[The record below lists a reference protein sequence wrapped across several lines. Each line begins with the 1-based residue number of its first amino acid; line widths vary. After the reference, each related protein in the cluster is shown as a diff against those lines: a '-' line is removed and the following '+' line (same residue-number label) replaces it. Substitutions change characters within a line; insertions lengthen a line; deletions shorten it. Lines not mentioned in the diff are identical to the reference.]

1 MKHFIAIPAMLIA
14 IAAIGALP
22 PETARIVLHEHG
34 IVESATA
41 LAYFLAA
48 AAVVAARPLVFRRV
62 ALAAI
67 PLFCAL
73 RELDLHKRWTGETAL
88 RPSYWLERELPFS
101 AVETGMAAGLAVF
114 AFLILSA
121 FVLYGR
127 EFILAVRKRD
137 FAAVQLLLA
146 VLIVIASKI
155 VEKYDI
161 VESCDS
167 LCVLIFEETMELAAS
182 LMILHIAA
190 AALIR
195 NRK

>member
-1 MKHFIAIPAMLIA
+1 MKHFIVFPAMLIA

-22 PETARIVLHEHG
+22 PETARVVVHEHG

-88 RPSYWLERELPFS
+88 RPSYWLEREFPLS
-101 AVETGMAAGLAVF
+101 AVEMGMAAGLAVVCLF
-114 AFLILSA
+114 DSFGLLFYTAENSFSPSA
-121 FVLYGR
+121 SATLPPFNCCWR
-127 EFILAVRKRD
+127 
-137 FAAVQLLLA
+137 
-146 VLIVIASKI
+146 
-155 VEKYDI
+155 
-161 VESCDS
+161 C
-167 LCVLIFEETMELAAS
+167 
-182 LMILHIAA
+182 
-190 AALIR
+190 
-195 NRK
+195 

>member
-1 MKHFIAIPAMLIA
+1 MKHFIVFPAMLIA

-22 PETARIVLHEHG
+22 PETARVVVHEHG

-41 LAYFLAA
+41 LAYFLA

-88 RPSYWLERELPFS
+88 RPSYWLEREFPFS
-101 AVETGMAAGLAVF
+101 AVEAGMAAGLAVF

-167 LCVLIFEETMELAAS
+167 LCVLIAEETMELAAS

-190 AALIR
+190 AAFIR
-195 NRK
+195 GRK

>member
-1 MKHFIAIPAMLIA
+1 MKHFIVFPAMLIA

-22 PETARIVLHEHG
+22 PETARVVVHEHG

-41 LAYFLAA
+41 LAYFLA

-88 RPSYWLERELPFS
+88 RPSYWLEREFPLS

-167 LCVLIFEETMELAAS
+167 LCVLIAEETMELAAS
-182 LMILHIAA
+182 LMILRVAA
-190 AALIR
+190 AAFIR

>member
-1 MKHFIAIPAMLIA
+1 MKHFIAFPAMLIA

-22 PETARIVLHEHG
+22 PETARVVVHEHG

-41 LAYFLAA
+41 LAYFLA

-88 RPSYWLERELPFS
+88 RPSYWLEREFPFS

-167 LCVLIFEETMELAAS
+167 LCVLIAEETMELAAS

-190 AALIR
+190 AAFIR
-195 NRK
+195 GRK

>member
-22 PETARIVLHEHG
+22 PETARVVVHEHG

-41 LAYFLAA
+41 LAYFLA

-88 RPSYWLERELPFS
+88 RTSYWLEREFPLS

-167 LCVLIFEETMELAAS
+167 LCVLIAEETMELAAS

-190 AALIR
+190 AAFIR
-195 NRK
+195 GRK

>member
-1 MKHFIAIPAMLIA
+1 MKHFIAFPAMLIA

-22 PETARIVLHEHG
+22 PETARVVVHEHG

-48 AAVVAARPLVFRRV
+48 VVVAARPLIFRRV

-88 RPSYWLERELPFS
+88 RPSYWLEREFPLS
-101 AVETGMAAGLAVF
+101 AVEMGMAAGLAVF

-137 FAAVQLLLA
+137 FAAVQLLQA

-167 LCVLIFEETMELAAS
+167 LCVLIAEETMELAAS
-182 LMILHIAA
+182 LMILRVAA
-190 AALIR
+190 AALIC

>member
-1 MKHFIAIPAMLIA
+1 MKHFIAFPAMLIA

-22 PETARIVLHEHG
+22 PETARVVVHEHG

-48 AAVVAARPLVFRRV
+48 AVVAARPLVFSRV

-88 RPSYWLERELPFS
+88 RPSYWLEREFPLS

-167 LCVLIFEETMELAAS
+167 LCVLIAEETMELAAS

-190 AALIR
+190 ATFIR
-195 NRK
+195 GRK